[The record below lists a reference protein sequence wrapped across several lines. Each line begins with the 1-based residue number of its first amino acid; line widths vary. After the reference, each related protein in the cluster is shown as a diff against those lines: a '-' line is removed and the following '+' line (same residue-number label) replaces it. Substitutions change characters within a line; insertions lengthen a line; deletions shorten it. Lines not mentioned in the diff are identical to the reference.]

1 MKVEIQ
7 SLHFNAD
14 ASLVEF
20 INKKMEKLDRFYDK
34 IIGSDVVLSLEQLNT
49 KVKDKLVI
57 ITTQI
62 PGNILI
68 AKETS
73 KKFEEA
79 VDLAVESIK
88 KQMEKFKAKQPN

>member
-49 KVKDKLVI
+49 QVKDKVVI
-57 ITTQI
+57 IKTQI
-62 PGNILI
+62 PGQILI

-79 VDLAVESIK
+79 VNDS
-88 KQMEKFKAKQPN
+88 KAC

>member
-49 KVKDKLVI
+49 QVKDKVVI
-57 ITTQI
+57 IKTQI
-62 PGNILI
+62 PGQILI

-79 VDLAVESIK
+79 VYLAVESIK

>member
-49 KVKDKLVI
+49 QVKDKVVI
-57 ITTQI
+57 IKTQI

-88 KQMEKFKAKQPN
+88 KQMEKFKAKQAS